1 MNSIAAQLNRIKA
14 ESMQKVEKIYRGSM
28 LEMGRRIILRSP
40 VRDGFFKANWN
51 SDYML
56 DNSYNEN
63 NADPNKSDGRLVEKV
78 NGLSVEKKFYF
89 ANSMPYAFRLENGW
103 SQQAPMGMVKVT
115 AAEWRDIAN
124 AEIQKN
130 R

>member
-1 MNSIAAQLNRIKA
+1 MKSISAQLNRIKA

-40 VRDGFFKANWN
+40 VDTGAFRANWN
-51 SDYML
+51 SDYRL
-56 DNSYNEN
+56 DNSYDEN
-63 NADPNKSDGRLVEKV
+63 NSDPNKSDGRLVEKV
-78 NGLSVEKKFYF
+78 NGLSAEKKFFF
-89 ANSMPYAFRLENGW
+89 ANSLPYARRLEDGW
-103 SQQAPMGMVKVT
+103 SQQAPIGMVKVT